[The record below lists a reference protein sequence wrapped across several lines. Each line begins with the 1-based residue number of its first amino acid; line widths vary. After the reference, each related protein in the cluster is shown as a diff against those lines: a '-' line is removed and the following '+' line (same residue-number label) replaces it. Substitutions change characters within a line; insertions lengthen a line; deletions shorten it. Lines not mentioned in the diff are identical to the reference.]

1 MTHYLLFIIIFLL
14 IYSQVLV
21 TPALSIGSLDEIR
34 AGVNCEEQSAV
45 LFWSTLFVSY
55 LNM

>member
-1 MTHYLLFIIIFLL
+1 MTHYLLFIIVFLL

-21 TPALSIGSLDEIR
+21 TPALSMGSLDEIR

-45 LFWSTLFVSY
+45 LFCSTLFVSY

>member
-1 MTHYLLFIIIFLL
+1 MTYYLLFIIIFLL

-21 TPALSIGSLDEIR
+21 TPALSIGSLDKIR

-45 LFWSTLFVSY
+45 LFCSTLFVSY

>member
-1 MTHYLLFIIIFLL
+1 MTHYLLFTISFLL

-21 TPALSIGSLDEIR
+21 TPALSIGSIDEIR

-45 LFWSTLFVSY
+45 LFCSTLFVSY

>member
-1 MTHYLLFIIIFLL
+1 MTHYLLFTISFLL

-21 TPALSIGSLDEIR
+21 TPALSIGSIDEIR
-34 AGVNCEEQSAV
+34 AGVNCEEQSAF
-45 LFWSTLFVSY
+45 LFCSTLFVSY

>member
-1 MTHYLLFIIIFLL
+1 MTHYLLFTISFLL

-45 LFWSTLFVSY
+45 LFCSTLFVSY